1 MSAAEAAAAVAV
13 AVAVAL
19 AAGGGGGG
27 GYGEVA
33 WLIHWHLLLYT
44 ANSFVPSTG
53 LATLVTTQYG

>member
-1 MSAAEAAAAVAV
+1 M

-19 AAGGGGGG
+19 AAGGGGGGG